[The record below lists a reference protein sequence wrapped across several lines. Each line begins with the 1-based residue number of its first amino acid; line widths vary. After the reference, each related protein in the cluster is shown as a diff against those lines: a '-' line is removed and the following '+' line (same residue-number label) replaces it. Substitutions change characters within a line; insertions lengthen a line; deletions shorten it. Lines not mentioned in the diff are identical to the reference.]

1 MAEGESVRFKLAV
14 DDDYQTRYSVYVNLS
29 RVRYGSDFWYE
40 LEDVHEN
47 AVISVKNGDG
57 GSLPQEQQDDGNNN
71 GTKLSFFERLGQ
83 FLRKIVEFFR
93 NLFKK

>member
-1 MAEGESVRFKLAV
+1 MLRSILLRG
-14 DDDYQTRYSVYVNLS
+14 T
-29 RVRYGSDFWYE
+29 
-40 LEDVHEN
+40 
-47 AVISVKNGDG
+47 IT
-57 GSLPQEQQDDGNNN
+57 SLPQEQQDDGNNN